1 VTICSYRQSLG
12 EISLRP
18 LFLRSRTFPTRNSR
32 MRISQGSYPWP
43 LAPGMFLMTACF
55 CSSTCTSPSSS
66 RFLRYFFSYS
76 APAFLIVDLMPLS
89 GFPSILM
96 RTSYDSMDILGL
108 MSCRSLLETFRV
120 FSCLRSIID
129 VGNSSSLLLCKSN
142 TVMFGARSRFYMDS
156 RKLYA
161 RLSISNFFD

>member
-1 VTICSYRQSLG
+1 
-12 EISLRP
+12 
-18 LFLRSRTFPTRNSR
+18 
-32 MRISQGSYPWP
+32 M
-43 LAPGMFLMTACF
+43 
-55 CSSTCTSPSSS
+55 
-66 RFLRYFFSYS
+66 
-76 APAFLIVDLMPLS
+76 VDLIPLS

-96 RTSYDSMDILGL
+96 RTNYGSMEILGL

-120 FSCLRSIID
+120 LSYFRSMID
-129 VGNSSSLLLCKSN
+129 VGNSSSLLLCKSS